1 MSELHDVIHT
11 LIDVASGV
19 QARLSTHEAA
29 LLHEGVD
36 KALSDATA
44 LDGPGTSPEPSG
56 DAPAQPEH
64 FESVGP
70 PAAPYGEPYAPPIS
84 VPTVAP
90 AAPEAG

>member
-44 LDGPGTSPEPSG
+44 LDGPDVSAEP
-56 DAPAQPEH
+56 APAQPENMPA
-64 FESVGP
+64 SP
-70 PAAPYGEPYAPPIS
+70 PYAEPYAPPAPAD
-84 VPTVAP
+84 VFTPAP